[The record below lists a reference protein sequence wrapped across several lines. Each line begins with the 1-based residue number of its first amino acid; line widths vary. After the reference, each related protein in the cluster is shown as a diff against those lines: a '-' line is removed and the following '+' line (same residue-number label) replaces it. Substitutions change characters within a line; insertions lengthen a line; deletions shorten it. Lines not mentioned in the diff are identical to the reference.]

1 MKSRLGINIQDR
13 DLSRLRHLNE
23 TNVTKQLTTKAPVP
37 NVYSSPIP
45 DKRDQILMEMRKEL
59 DKKLEINE
67 LPQRN

>member
-23 TNVTKQLTTKAPVP
+23 TNVSKQLTTEVPVP

-45 DKRDQILMEMRKEL
+45 DNREQILVEMRKEM